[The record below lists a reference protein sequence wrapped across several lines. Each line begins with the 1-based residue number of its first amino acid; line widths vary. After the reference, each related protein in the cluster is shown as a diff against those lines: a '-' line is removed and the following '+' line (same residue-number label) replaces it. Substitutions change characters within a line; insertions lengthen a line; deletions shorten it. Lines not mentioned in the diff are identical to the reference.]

1 MLNRRRFVASLAAA
15 PLAAFGG
22 LSGAAAEWPQR
33 PVRILYPYAAG
44 SSGDITA
51 RLIARRLSDALG
63 QPFVI
68 ENRAGANGIVATE
81 LVARAPADGHT
92 LLWAIT
98 PQIAIA
104 PAMAKVAYDP
114 VRDFAPISAV
124 CSNSFALAVNP
135 RLPVRTVAEFIE
147 YARGQS
153 GGFVYAEGGAGS
165 LSHLTMVLLLDRA
178 GLHGTNVSYKG
189 SMQALTDVVAGHL
202 PATFSVFGDA
212 LSQAQSG
219 AVRLIAVSSAKRSPQ
234 ASDVPTIAES
244 GFPGFDLTSW
254 WGLMAPAG
262 TPQPIVNRI
271 ASEAAHAV
279 SDPQIVAQF
288 GRIGVD
294 PLGNSPAEFAAMI
307 AADIKLWSR
316 AVKVAGL

>member
-1 MLNRRRFVASLAAA
+1 M
-15 PLAAFGG
+15 
-22 LSGAAAEWPQR
+22 
-33 PVRILYPYAAG
+33 
-44 SSGDITA
+44 
-51 RLIARRLSDALG
+51 IARRLSDALG

-81 LVARAPADGHT
+81 AVARAPADGHT

-104 PAMAKVAYDP
+104 PAMAKVPYDP
-114 VRDFAPISAV
+114 VRDFTPISAV

-147 YARGQS
+147 YARGVS

-165 LSHLTMVLLLDRA
+165 LSHLAMVLLLDRA
-178 GLHGTNVSYKG
+178 GLQGTNVSYKG

-202 PATFSVFGDA
+202 PATFSVIGDA
-212 LSQAQSG
+212 LSQAQGGG
-219 AVRLIAVSSAKRSPQ
+219 ARLIAVSSAQRSPQ

-244 GFPGFDLTSW
+244 GFAGFDVTSW

-262 TPQPIVNRI
+262 TPRPIVDRI
-271 ASEAAHAV
+271 ASEAAHAM
-279 SDPQIVAQF
+279 SDPQMVAQL

-307 AADIKLWSR
+307 AADIKLWSL
-316 AVKVAGL
+316 AVKIAGL